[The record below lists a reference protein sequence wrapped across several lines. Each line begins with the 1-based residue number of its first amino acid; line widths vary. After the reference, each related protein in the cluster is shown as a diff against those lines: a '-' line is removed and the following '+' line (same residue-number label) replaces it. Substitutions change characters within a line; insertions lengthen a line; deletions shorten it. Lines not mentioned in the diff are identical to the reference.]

1 MILFH
6 LASNHAAH
14 HAPKTPKV
22 PRRAIYRKLDYRA
35 QNGLPGAYISPLL
48 HQRDKDSIKPRITR
62 QITLPSTLYYILSST
77 LYYILPSTLY
87 YILSSTL
94 LNILSYRD
102 KVLIILSRFI
112 FKTIF
117 KYINHHPTRSHFT
130 SYTIPFIS
138 QIYPV
143 IIPKGIQKIT
153 LPLYQHITTIQT

>member
-48 HQRDKDSIKPRITR
+48 HQGDKDSIKPRITR

-77 LYYILPSTLY
+77 LYYIL
-87 YILSSTL
+87 

-102 KVLIILSRFI
+102 KVFNNSL
-112 FKTIF
+112 
-117 KYINHHPTRSHFT
+117 
-130 SYTIPFIS
+130 
-138 QIYPV
+138 QIYF
-143 IIPKGIQKIT
+143 
-153 LPLYQHITTIQT
+153 